1 MRTSGEMYCV
11 SDEPF
16 TVNGQWIQARSY
28 TGRLVFW
35 PTEAWAVLQAGAA
48 EVWIGGRPYHT
59 QANGAS
65 SPYCLPPGQQAQVRL
80 LTRGDAR
87 VFSLLE
93 VEVG

>member
-1 MRTSGEMYCV
+1 MRASGEMYCV

-16 TVNGQWIQARSY
+16 TVNGQWI
-28 TGRLVFW
+28 
-35 PTEAWAVLQAGAA
+35 QAGAA

-80 LTRGDAR
+80 LTRGNAR
-87 VFSLLE
+87 VFSILE